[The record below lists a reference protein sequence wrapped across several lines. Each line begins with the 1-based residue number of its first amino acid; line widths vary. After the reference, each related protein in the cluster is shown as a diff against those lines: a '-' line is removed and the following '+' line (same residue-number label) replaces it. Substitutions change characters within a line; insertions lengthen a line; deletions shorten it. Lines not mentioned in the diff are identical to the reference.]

1 MEFHKGL
8 PYAAVGWNSLAR
20 GEFRHPIIPSAGRLR
35 HRVNRIGKPVRQ
47 LLTRETHEHDL
58 DKLNRVQFETR
69 RFQFRSSP
77 SGRPWKVGTTG
88 FKLDAV

>member
-1 MEFHKGL
+1 MVRPARRLPDPGL
-8 PYAAVGWNSLAR
+8 PLIDSILADRSVSLEERGAVYT
-20 GEFRHPIIPSAGRLR
+20 
-35 HRVNRIGKPVRQ
+35 KPEVVGFI
-47 LLTRETHEHDL
+47 
-58 DKLNRVQFETR
+58 LNRVQFENR